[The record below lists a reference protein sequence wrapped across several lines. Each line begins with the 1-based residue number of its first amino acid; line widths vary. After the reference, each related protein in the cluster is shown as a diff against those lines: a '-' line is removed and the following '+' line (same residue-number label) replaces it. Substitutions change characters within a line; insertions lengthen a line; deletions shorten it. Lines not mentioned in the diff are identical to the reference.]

1 MKFKTILFAAAVTA
15 SSLAFAQQSGPPA
28 GNATG
33 R

>member
-1 MKFKTILFAAAVTA
+1 MKFKKLLFAAAVSA
-15 SSLAFAQQSGPPA
+15 SSLAFAQQVGPA